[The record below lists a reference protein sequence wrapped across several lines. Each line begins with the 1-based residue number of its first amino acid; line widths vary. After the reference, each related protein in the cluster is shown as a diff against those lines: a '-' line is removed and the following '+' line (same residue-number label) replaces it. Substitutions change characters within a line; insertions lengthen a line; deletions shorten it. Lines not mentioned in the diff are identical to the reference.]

1 MEGPTF
7 AHTDGV
13 DVNGRMSLVVMS
25 DGPEYQYVARHDE
38 SQALE
43 DVRARLV
50 QRFPDLDAD
59 TVNAAVDAAYAQ
71 LTGPIRDYVPVLVE
85 RAARDLLSRRHEAA
99 AAQ

>member
-1 MEGPTF
+1 M
-7 AHTDGV
+7 AHAEAP
-13 DVNGRMSLVVMS
+13 DVNGRMSLVGTS
-25 DGPEYQYVARHDE
+25 HGPEYQNVARHDE

-43 DVRARLV
+43 DVRARLAV
-50 QRFPDLDAD
+50 RFPELDAD
-59 TVNAAVDAAYAQ
+59 TVNAAVDAAYAR

>member
-1 MEGPTF
+1 
-7 AHTDGV
+7 
-13 DVNGRMSLVVMS
+13 MSLVGMS
-25 DGPEYQYVARHDE
+25 DGPEHQYVARHDE

-99 AAQ
+99 TAQ